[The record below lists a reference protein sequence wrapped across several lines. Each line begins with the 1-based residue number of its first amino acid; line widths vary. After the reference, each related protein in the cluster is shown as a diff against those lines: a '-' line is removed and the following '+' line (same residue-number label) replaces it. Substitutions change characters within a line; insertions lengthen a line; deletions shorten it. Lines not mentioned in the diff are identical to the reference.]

1 MTEMYYIKE
10 QLLINNRNK
19 RNKREIN
26 INHFSRIAFQVPT
39 QKEWQRQCDC
49 KVHKGRWEEKEER
62 KEKKKKREEKRR
74 VRQSRLTFSTTRCGA
89 LRDGKITRTDST
101 ETKRN
106 NRLVHF
112 WTTPRECSH
121 FIISRSVLKAAF
133 LFSDQVRI
141 WSPTRSLPH
150 HPYSFRD
157 D

>member
-1 MTEMYYIKE
+1 MTKAMRLQSPQREV
-10 QLLINNRNK
+10 RRK
-19 RNKREIN
+19 R
-26 INHFSRIAFQVPT
+26 
-39 QKEWQRQCDC
+39 
-49 KVHKGRWEEKEER
+49 R
-62 KEKKKKREEKRR
+62 KERKKKKREEKRR

-133 LFSDQVRI
+133 LFSDQVRN

-150 HPYSFRD
+150 RPYSEMIKQGDEYWLPINICVHTLCTLYKMIYIYIYISNDHLMIWFENH
-157 D
+157 